1 MVELPIPTMV
11 TLFPTIVATSV
22 LELVYVIKPLLF
34 EVGGTNVKGAMPNVL
49 SEIVKLIIDVVA
61 LLTTRDAVMIPVA

>member
-1 MVELPIPTMV
+1 MVDVPGLTIV
-11 TLFPTIVATSV
+11 TTFPAIVATSV

-34 EVGGTNVKGAMPNVL
+34 VVGGTNVKGAMPNVL

-61 LLTTRDAVMIPVA
+61 LLTTRDVVIIPVA

>member
-34 EVGGTNVKGAMPNVL
+34 VVGGTSVKGAMPNVL
-49 SEIVKLIIDVVA
+49 SEIVKLIIDVGA